1 MPRTFESPDANA
13 ETGRQLRQFFTDL
26 LDDGNLR
33 QYHENTETWVAS
45 QVKAGVIDDATAQ
58 LILKGSLQ
66 DIEDNIKMVTGSGSA
81 VPVCIVMPPM

>member
-1 MPRTFESPDANA
+1 MPRTFEAPDANA

-26 LDDGNLR
+26 LDNTNLR
-33 QYHENTETWVAS
+33 QYHENTEAWVAS

>member
-26 LDDGNLR
+26 LDNTNLR
-33 QYHENTETWVAS
+33 QYHENTEAWVAS

-58 LILKGSLQ
+58 LILQGSLQ

>member
-1 MPRTFESPDANA
+1 MPRTFEAPDANA

-26 LDDGNLR
+26 LDNSNLR
-33 QYHENTETWVAS
+33 QYHENTEAWVAS

-58 LILKGSLQ
+58 LILQGSLQ

>member
-1 MPRTFESPDANA
+1 MPRTFESPDANV

-26 LDDGNLR
+26 LDDANLR
-33 QYHENTETWVAS
+33 QYHENTEAWVAS

-66 DIEDNIKMVTGSGSA
+66 DIEDNIKMVTGSSSA

>member
-33 QYHENTETWVAS
+33 QYHENTEAWVAS

>member
-1 MPRTFESPDANA
+1 MPRTFESPDANV

-26 LDDGNLR
+26 LDDTNLR
-33 QYHENTETWVAS
+33 EYHENTEAWVAS

>member
-1 MPRTFESPDANA
+1 MPRTFESPDANV

-26 LDDGNLR
+26 LDDTNLR
-33 QYHENTETWVAS
+33 EYHANTEAYVAS
-45 QVKAGVIDDATAQ
+45 QVKAGVINDATAN
-58 LILKGSLQ
+58 LILQGSLQ